1 MNFIVRMRYKLGD
14 KPLYLSDLYRIN
26 HEIQKHFLKEEI
38 LGWIT
43 NLLANPKKFDNVF
56 VKVLGFV

>member
-1 MNFIVRMRYKLGD
+1 MRYKLGD